1 MSDEIKMTPETGMT
15 DEEIAE
21 LEKQREAAKEA
32 RLAPFKALRQRM
44 DAGLRYA
51 VANDGV
57 TDEELLT
64 MSAATPEWKPGMT
77 LDKGDTVV
85 YDGNMY
91 VYIGEATYVTVAGH
105 EPGTATQALYR
116 RVKAEGSNEWQP
128 DTDYIG
134 EDDPD
139 GKEPDEVTYDGL
151 TYTCQLSHTSQ
162 AGWEPPTATTLWKL
176 KTE

>member
-21 LEKQREAAKEA
+21 LEKQREAAREA
-32 RLAPFKALRQRM
+32 RFAPFKALRKRM

-77 LDKGDTVV
+77 LAVGDTVMHGGSMFV
-85 YDGNMY
+85 VIQSHTTQADW
-91 VYIGEATYVTVAGH
+91 I
-105 EPGTATQALYR
+105 PGTATQSLYR
-116 RVKAEGSNEWQP
+116 RVQPEGSTEWQP
-128 DTDYIG
+128 DTDYATG
-134 EDDPD
+134 AEC
-139 GKEPDEVTYDGL
+139 TYEGSA
-151 TYTCQLSHTSQ
+151 YTCLQGHTSQ
-162 AGWEPPTATTLWKL
+162 AGWEPPNVPSLWKL

>member
-21 LEKQREAAKEA
+21 LEKQREAAREA

-57 TDEELLT
+57 TDEELLN

-77 LDKGDTVV
+77 LAVGDTVMHGGSMFV
-85 YDGNMY
+85 
-91 VYIGEATYVTVAGH
+91 VIQAHTSQAGW
-105 EPGTATQALYR
+105 EPGTATQSLFR
-116 RVKAEGSNEWQP
+116 RVKQEGSTERQP
-128 DTDYIG
+128 DTDYATG
-134 EDDPD
+134 EDCTFE
-139 GKEPDEVTYDGL
+139 GSA
-151 TYTCQLSHTSQ
+151 YTCLQGHTSQ
-162 AGWEPPTATTLWKL
+162 AGWEPPNVPSLWKL

>member
-21 LEKQREAAKEA
+21 LEKQREAAREA
-32 RLAPFKALRQRM
+32 RLAPFKALRKRM
-44 DAGLRYA
+44 DAGLHYA

-77 LDKGDTVV
+77 LAVGDTVMHGGSMFV
-85 YDGNMY
+85 VIQSHTTQADW
-91 VYIGEATYVTVAGH
+91 I
-105 EPGTATQALYR
+105 PGTATQSLYR
-116 RVKAEGSNEWQP
+116 RVQPEGSTEWQP
-128 DTDYIG
+128 DTDYATG
-134 EDDPD
+134 AEC
-139 GKEPDEVTYDGL
+139 TYEGSA
-151 TYTCQLSHTSQ
+151 YTCLQGHTSQ
-162 AGWEPPTATTLWKL
+162 AGWEPPNVPSLWKL

>member
-21 LEKQREAAKEA
+21 LEKQREAAREA
-32 RLAPFKALRQRM
+32 RLAPFKALRKRM

-57 TDEELLT
+57 TGEELLT

-77 LDKGDTVV
+77 LAVGDTVMHGGSMFV
-85 YDGNMY
+85 VIQSHTTQADW
-91 VYIGEATYVTVAGH
+91 I
-105 EPGTATQALYR
+105 PGTATQSLYR
-116 RVKAEGSNEWQP
+116 RVQPEGSTEWQP
-128 DTDYIG
+128 DTDYATG
-134 EDDPD
+134 AEC
-139 GKEPDEVTYDGL
+139 TYEGSA
-151 TYTCQLSHTSQ
+151 YTCLQGHTSQ
-162 AGWEPPTATTLWKL
+162 AGWEPPNVPSLWKL

>member
-21 LEKQREAAKEA
+21 LEKQREAAREA

-64 MSAATPEWKPGMT
+64 MSAATPEWKPGMI
-77 LDKGDTVV
+77 LAVGDTVMHGGSMFV
-85 YDGNMY
+85 
-91 VYIGEATYVTVAGH
+91 VIQAHTTQAGW
-105 EPGTATQALYR
+105 EPGTATQSLFR
-116 RVKAEGSNEWQP
+116 RVQQEGSTEWQP
-128 DTDYIG
+128 DTDYATG
-134 EDDPD
+134 E
-139 GKEPDEVTYDGL
+139 ERTYEGSA
-151 TYTCQLSHTSQ
+151 YTCLQGHTSQ
-162 AGWEPPTATTLWKL
+162 VGWEPPNVPSLWKL

>member
-77 LDKGDTVV
+77 LAVGDTVMHGGSMFV
-85 YDGNMY
+85 
-91 VYIGEATYVTVAGH
+91 VIQAHTTQAGW
-105 EPGTATQALYR
+105 EPGTATQSLFR
-116 RVKAEGSNEWQP
+116 RVQQEGSTEWQP
-128 DTDYIG
+128 DTDYATG
-134 EDDPD
+134 AEC
-139 GKEPDEVTYDGL
+139 TYEGSA
-151 TYTCQLSHTSQ
+151 YTCLQGHTSQ
-162 AGWEPPTATTLWKL
+162 AGWEPPNVPSLWKL

>member
-64 MSAATPEWKPGMT
+64 MSTATQEWKPG
-77 LDKGDTVV
+77 LNLAVGDTVMHG
-85 YDGNMY
+85 GNMF
-91 VYIGEATYVTVAGH
+91 VVIQAHATQAGW
-105 EPGTATQALYR
+105 EPGTATQSLFR
-116 RVKAEGSNEWQP
+116 RVQPESSTEWQP
-128 DTDYIG
+128 DTDYATG
-134 EDDPD
+134 AEC
-139 GKEPDEVTYDGL
+139 TYEGSA
-151 TYTCQLSHTSQ
+151 YTCLQGHTSQ
-162 AGWEPPTATTLWKL
+162 AGWEPPNAPALWQL
-176 KTE
+176 ETE

>member
-15 DEEIAE
+15 DEEISE
-21 LEKQREAAKEA
+21 LEKQREAAREA

-77 LDKGDTVV
+77 LAVGDTVMHGGSMFV
-85 YDGNMY
+85 
-91 VYIGEATYVTVAGH
+91 VIQAHTTQAGW
-105 EPGTATQALYR
+105 EPGTATQSLFR
-116 RVKAEGSNEWQP
+116 RVKQEGSTEWQP
-128 DTDYIG
+128 DTDYATG
-134 EDDPD
+134 EDCTFE
-139 GKEPDEVTYDGL
+139 GSA
-151 TYTCQLSHTSQ
+151 YTCLQGHTSQ
-162 AGWEPPTATTLWKL
+162 AGWEPPNVPSLWKL

>member
-1 MSDEIKMTPETGMT
+1 MSELNRTPETSMT

-57 TDEELLT
+57 TDEELLS
-64 MSAATPEWKPGMT
+64 MSAATPEWKPG
-77 LDKGDTVV
+77 LSLAVGDTV
-85 YDGNMY
+85 MY
-91 VYIGEATYVTVAGH
+91 GGSMFVVVQAHTTQVGW
-105 EPGTATQALYR
+105 EPGTATQALFR
-116 RVKAEGSNEWQP
+116 RVQPEGSTEWQP
-128 DTDYIG
+128 DTDYATG
-134 EDDPD
+134 AEC
-139 GKEPDEVTYDGL
+139 TYQGS
-151 TYTCQLSHTSQ
+151 TYACLQGHTSQ
-162 AGWEPPTATTLWKL
+162 AGWEPPNVPALWQL

>member
-21 LEKQREAAKEA
+21 LEKQREAARET

-77 LDKGDTVV
+77 LAVGDTVMHGGSMFV
-85 YDGNMY
+85 
-91 VYIGEATYVTVAGH
+91 VVQAHTTQAGW
-105 EPGTATQALYR
+105 EPGTATQSLFR
-116 RVKAEGSNEWQP
+116 RVQQEGSTEWQP
-128 DTDYIG
+128 DTDYATG
-134 EDDPD
+134 AEC
-139 GKEPDEVTYDGL
+139 TYEGSA
-151 TYTCQLSHTSQ
+151 YTCLQGHTSQ
-162 AGWEPPTATTLWKL
+162 AGWEPPNVPSLWKL

>member
-21 LEKQREAAKEA
+21 LEKQREAAREA

-64 MSAATPEWKPGMT
+64 MSAATPEWEPGMT
-77 LDKGDTVV
+77 LAVGDTVMHGGSMFV
-85 YDGNMY
+85 
-91 VYIGEATYVTVAGH
+91 VIQAHTTQAGW
-105 EPGTATQALYR
+105 EPGTATQSLFR
-116 RVKAEGSNEWQP
+116 RVQQEGSTEWQP
-128 DTDYIG
+128 DTDYATG
-134 EDDPD
+134 AEC
-139 GKEPDEVTYDGL
+139 TYEGS
-151 TYTCQLSHTSQ
+151 TYTCLQGHTSQ
-162 AGWEPPTATTLWKL
+162 AGWEPPNVPSLWKL

>member
-21 LEKQREAAKEA
+21 LEKQREAAREA

-77 LDKGDTVV
+77 LAVGDTVMHGGSMFV
-85 YDGNMY
+85 
-91 VYIGEATYVTVAGH
+91 VIQAHTTQAGW
-105 EPGTATQALYR
+105 EPGTATQSLFR
-116 RVKAEGSNEWQP
+116 RVQQEGSTEWQP
-128 DTDYIG
+128 DTDYATG
-134 EDDPD
+134 AECAYE
-139 GKEPDEVTYDGL
+139 GSA
-151 TYTCQLSHTSQ
+151 YTCLQGHTSQ
-162 AGWEPPTATTLWKL
+162 AGWEPPNVPSLWKL

>member
-21 LEKQREAAKEA
+21 LEKQREAAREA

-77 LDKGDTVV
+77 LAVGDTVMHGGSMFV
-85 YDGNMY
+85 
-91 VYIGEATYVTVAGH
+91 VIQAHTTQAGW
-105 EPGTATQALYR
+105 EPGTATQSLFR
-116 RVKAEGSNEWQP
+116 RVQQEGSTEWQP
-128 DTDYIG
+128 DTDYATG
-134 EDDPD
+134 AEC
-139 GKEPDEVTYDGL
+139 TYDGSA
-151 TYTCQLSHTSQ
+151 YTCLQGHTSQ
-162 AGWEPPTATTLWKL
+162 AGWEPPNVPSLWKL

>member
-64 MSAATPEWKPGMT
+64 MSAATQEWKPGMS
-77 LDKGDTVV
+77 LAVGDTV
-85 YDGNMY
+85 MY
-91 VYIGEATYVTVAGH
+91 RGSMFVVIQAHTTQAGW
-105 EPGTATQALYR
+105 EPGTATQALFR
-116 RVKAEGSNEWQP
+116 RVQPEGSTEWQP
-128 DTDYIG
+128 DTDYATG
-134 EDDPD
+134 AEC
-139 GKEPDEVTYDGL
+139 TYKGS
-151 TYTCQLSHTSQ
+151 TYTCLQAHTSQ
-162 AGWEPPTATTLWKL
+162 TGWEPPNVPALWKL

>member
-1 MSDEIKMTPETGMT
+1 MSDEVKMTPETGMT

-21 LEKQREAAKEA
+21 LEKQREAAREA
-32 RLAPFKALRQRM
+32 RLAPFKALRKRM

-77 LDKGDTVV
+77 LAVGDTVMHGGSMFV
-85 YDGNMY
+85 VIQSHTTQADW
-91 VYIGEATYVTVAGH
+91 I
-105 EPGTATQALYR
+105 PGTATQSLYR
-116 RVKAEGSNEWQP
+116 RVQPEGSTEWQP
-128 DTDYIG
+128 DTDYATG
-134 EDDPD
+134 AEC
-139 GKEPDEVTYDGL
+139 TYEGSA
-151 TYTCQLSHTSQ
+151 YTCLQGHTSQ
-162 AGWEPPTATTLWKL
+162 AGWEPPNVPSLWKL

>member
-21 LEKQREAAKEA
+21 LEKQREAAREA

-64 MSAATPEWKPGMT
+64 MRAATPEWKPGMT
-77 LDKGDTVV
+77 LAVGDTVMHGGSMFV
-85 YDGNMY
+85 
-91 VYIGEATYVTVAGH
+91 VIQAHTTQAGW
-105 EPGTATQALYR
+105 EPGTATQSLLH
-116 RVKAEGSNEWQP
+116 RVQPEGSTEWQP
-128 DTDYIG
+128 DTDYATG
-134 EDDPD
+134 AEC
-139 GKEPDEVTYDGL
+139 TYEGSA
-151 TYTCQLSHTSQ
+151 YTCLQGHTSQ
-162 AGWEPPTATTLWKL
+162 AGWEPPNVPSLWKL

>member
-21 LEKQREAAKEA
+21 LEKQREAAREA
-32 RLAPFKALRQRM
+32 RLAPFKALRKRM
-44 DAGLRYA
+44 DTGLRYA

-77 LDKGDTVV
+77 LAVGDTVMHGGSMFV
-85 YDGNMY
+85 VIQSHTTQADW
-91 VYIGEATYVTVAGH
+91 I
-105 EPGTATQALYR
+105 PGTATQSLYR
-116 RVKAEGSNEWQP
+116 RVQPEGSTEWQP
-128 DTDYIG
+128 DTDYATG
-134 EDDPD
+134 AEC
-139 GKEPDEVTYDGL
+139 TYEGSA
-151 TYTCQLSHTSQ
+151 YTCLQGHTSQ
-162 AGWEPPTATTLWKL
+162 AGWEPPNVPSLWKL

>member
-21 LEKQREAAKEA
+21 LEKQREAAREA

-64 MSAATPEWKPGMT
+64 MSAATPEWKAGMT
-77 LDKGDTVV
+77 LAVGDTVMHGGSMFV
-85 YDGNMY
+85 
-91 VYIGEATYVTVAGH
+91 VIQAHTTQAGW
-105 EPGTATQALYR
+105 EPSTATQSLFR
-116 RVKAEGSNEWQP
+116 RVQQEGSTEWQP
-128 DTDYIG
+128 DTDYATG
-134 EDDPD
+134 AEC
-139 GKEPDEVTYDGL
+139 TYEGSA
-151 TYTCQLSHTSQ
+151 YTCLQGHTSQ
-162 AGWEPPTATTLWKL
+162 AGWEPPNVPSLWKL

>member
-21 LEKQREAAKEA
+21 LEKQREAAREA

-77 LDKGDTVV
+77 LAVGDTVMHGGSMFV
-85 YDGNMY
+85 
-91 VYIGEATYVTVAGH
+91 VIQAHTTQAGW
-105 EPGTATQALYR
+105 EPGTATQSLFR
-116 RVKAEGSNEWQP
+116 RVQKEGSTEWQP
-128 DTDYIG
+128 DTDYATG
-134 EDDPD
+134 AEC
-139 GKEPDEVTYDGL
+139 TYEGSA
-151 TYTCQLSHTSQ
+151 YTCLQGHTSQ
-162 AGWEPPTATTLWKL
+162 AGWEPPNVPSLWKL

>member
-21 LEKQREAAKEA
+21 LEKQREAAREA
-32 RLAPFKALRQRM
+32 RLAPFKALRKRM

-77 LDKGDTVV
+77 LAVGDTVMHGGSIFV
-85 YDGNMY
+85 VIQSHTTQADW
-91 VYIGEATYVTVAGH
+91 I
-105 EPGTATQALYR
+105 PGTATQSLYR
-116 RVKAEGSNEWQP
+116 RVQPEGSTEWQP
-128 DTDYIG
+128 DTDYATG
-134 EDDPD
+134 AEC
-139 GKEPDEVTYDGL
+139 TYEGSA
-151 TYTCQLSHTSQ
+151 YTCLQGHTSQ
-162 AGWEPPTATTLWKL
+162 AGWEPPNVPSLWKL

>member
-21 LEKQREAAKEA
+21 MEKQREAAREA

-77 LDKGDTVV
+77 LAVGDTVMHGGSMFV
-85 YDGNMY
+85 
-91 VYIGEATYVTVAGH
+91 VIQAHTTQAGW
-105 EPGTATQALYR
+105 EPGTATQSLFR
-116 RVKAEGSNEWQP
+116 RVQQEGSTEWQP
-128 DTDYIG
+128 DTDYATG
-134 EDDPD
+134 AEC
-139 GKEPDEVTYDGL
+139 TYEGR
-151 TYTCQLSHTSQ
+151 TYTCLQGHTSQ
-162 AGWEPPTATTLWKL
+162 TGWEPPNVPALWKI
-176 KTE
+176 KNE

>member
-21 LEKQREAAKEA
+21 LEKQREAAREA

-77 LDKGDTVV
+77 LAVGDTVMHGGSMFV
-85 YDGNMY
+85 
-91 VYIGEATYVTVAGH
+91 VIQAHTTQAGW
-105 EPGTATQALYR
+105 EPGTATQSLFR
-116 RVKAEGSNEWQP
+116 RVQQEGSTEWQP
-128 DTDYIG
+128 DTDYATG
-134 EDDPD
+134 AEC
-139 GKEPDEVTYDGL
+139 TYEGS
-151 TYTCQLSHTSQ
+151 TYTCLQGHTSQ
-162 AGWEPPTATTLWKL
+162 AGWEPPNVPSLWKL

>member
-1 MSDEIKMTPETGMT
+1 MSDEVKMTPETGMT

-21 LEKQREAAKEA
+21 LEKQREAAREA
-32 RLAPFKALRQRM
+32 RLAPFKALRKRM

-77 LDKGDTVV
+77 LAVGDTVMHGGSMFV
-85 YDGNMY
+85 VIQSHTTQADW
-91 VYIGEATYVTVAGH
+91 I
-105 EPGTATQALYR
+105 PRTATQSLYR
-116 RVKAEGSNEWQP
+116 RVQPEGSTEWQP
-128 DTDYIG
+128 DTDYATG
-134 EDDPD
+134 AEC
-139 GKEPDEVTYDGL
+139 TYEGSA
-151 TYTCQLSHTSQ
+151 YTCLQGHTSQ
-162 AGWEPPTATTLWKL
+162 AGWEPPNVPSLWKL

>member
-21 LEKQREAAKEA
+21 LEKQREAAREA

-77 LDKGDTVV
+77 LAVGDTVMHGGSMFV
-85 YDGNMY
+85 VIQAHTTQTGW
-91 VYIGEATYVTVAGH
+91 
-105 EPGTATQALYR
+105 EPGTATQSLFR
-116 RVKAEGSNEWQP
+116 RVQQEGSTEWQP
-128 DTDYIG
+128 DTDYATG
-134 EDDPD
+134 AEC
-139 GKEPDEVTYDGL
+139 TYEGR
-151 TYTCQLSHTSQ
+151 TYTCLQGHTSQ
-162 AGWEPPTATTLWKL
+162 TGWEPPNVPALWQIKN
-176 KTE
+176 E